1 MGAHICE
8 FTLRGL
14 EDRKL
19 TKITSKCFVVMSPTI
34 GAVGASSI
42 EFGIVIEANYRL

>member
-8 FTLRGL
+8 STLRGL

-19 TKITSKCFVVMSPTI
+19 KITSKCFVVMSPTI
-34 GAVGASSI
+34 GAVGSSCI
-42 EFGIVIEANYRL
+42 ELGIVIDANYLL